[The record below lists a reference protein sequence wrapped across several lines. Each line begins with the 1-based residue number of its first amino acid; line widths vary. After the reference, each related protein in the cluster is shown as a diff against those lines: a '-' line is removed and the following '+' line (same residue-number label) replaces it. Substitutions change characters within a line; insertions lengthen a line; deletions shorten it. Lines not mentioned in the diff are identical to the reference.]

1 MNLSRT
7 VSEINVLNG
16 DFSQKIAKFS
26 RVFCAFADALSLE
39 LSIGARSK
47 KNYNDEQFFPPRVL
61 NAPAEGVPVGWV
73 PTPGVKKLDW
83 WGYQTV
89 KTVLR

>member
-47 KNYNDEQFFPPRVL
+47 KKLQWWAIF
-61 NAPAEGVPVGWV
+61 
-73 PTPGVKKLDW
+73 PTPC
-83 WGYQTV
+83 T
-89 KTVLR
+89 